1 MIHEMRKLTEG
12 RFSPSET
19 DSFRSLMRR
28 GLHSSSPHDEKR
40 LPKAIITLKSALLF
54 AQAIDPDHN
63 ILLAIGL
70 YPMAKDG
77 VISIQDVG
85 REYGEDVASL
95 LKGLFAVDKF
105 SNKNNVVNQD
115 NFRGLMLSLADDIRV
130 IIIMIVRNLALM
142 RAINHHPD
150 DEWVRNVAFEASCLY
165 AQLAHRMGL
174 YKIKGE
180 LEDLA
185 LKYTNRDIYTQIA
198 HKLNETKR
206 SRDAYIKSFIDPLK
220 AKLEAAGLKF
230 DIKGRTKS
238 ISSIWNKMK
247 KQKVDLQG
255 IYDLFAIRVI
265 IDTPRE
271 KEKSDCW
278 LAYSILA
285 DMYTANPARMKDW
298 ISIPKS
304 NGYES
309 LHATVM
315 GPGSKWVEVQFRT
328 KRMDLIAEK
337 GLAAHWRYKGV
348 KGDSTDQWMNNI
360 RDILETAETG
370 PMQLMKDMRLDVYGK
385 EVFAFTPKGD
395 LFRLGAGATVLDFAF
410 HIHSNVGSHCTGAV
424 VNGQHRKITY
434 RINSGDTVEILTSSN
449 QTPKSDWLNIVVST
463 KARNKIKQS
472 LNEEMQRRADL
483 GKEILE
489 RRAKNRKIEL
499 EEAV

>member
-1 MIHEMRKLTEG
+1 MRKLTEG

-180 LEDLA
+180 LL
-185 LKYTNRDIYTQIA
+185 
-198 HKLNETKR
+198 
-206 SRDAYIKSFIDPLK
+206 
-220 AKLEAAGLKF
+220 
-230 DIKGRTKS
+230 
-238 ISSIWNKMK
+238 
-247 KQKVDLQG
+247 
-255 IYDLFAIRVI
+255 
-265 IDTPRE
+265 
-271 KEKSDCW
+271 
-278 LAYSILA
+278 
-285 DMYTANPARMKDW
+285 
-298 ISIPKS
+298 
-304 NGYES
+304 S
-309 LHATVM
+309 L
-315 GPGSKWVEVQFRT
+315 
-328 KRMDLIAEK
+328 I
-337 GLAAHWRYKGV
+337 
-348 KGDSTDQWMNNI
+348 
-360 RDILETAETG
+360 
-370 PMQLMKDMRLDVYGK
+370 
-385 EVFAFTPKGD
+385 
-395 LFRLGAGATVLDFAF
+395 
-410 HIHSNVGSHCTGAV
+410 HI
-424 VNGQHRKITY
+424 
-434 RINSGDTVEILTSSN
+434 
-449 QTPKSDWLNIVVST
+449 
-463 KARNKIKQS
+463 
-472 LNEEMQRRADL
+472 
-483 GKEILE
+483 
-489 RRAKNRKIEL
+489 
-499 EEAV
+499 